1 MGPTTSS
8 WGRPRTSGIGQTRT
22 TGRRGRIQSVSTAW
36 EPTSTR
42 SIWATRASRS
52 TSGVKRARPQARL
65 SLRLEAREA
74 RRAVHL
80 GVPCEDEFLRRP
92 RVESLLREP
101 SLQAS
106 LEDDLQRGHAVHI
119 VLGVRDLVHVDRLE
133 TGPLLLRDPDGFRE
147 ARRGFHRRFPRGETG
162 HVDLLLEV
170 LRLQRAAV
178 VDAERLELLG
188 PDAQSDDVRFRR
200 PDRGGDGRPLRRQ
213 AADHGED
220 GDGREAEADL
230 VHQPFLSEIIS
241 STSSRSF
248 ARRSSSRAMTGTP
261 RMLMRTRARSTN
273 MTESFSTTRLRFD
286 TTSALRSRAR
296 SASPTPVRN
305 VVSSCLESASNGL
318 RTVRRTR

>member
-1 MGPTTSS
+1 EH
-8 WGRPRTSGIGQTRT
+8 
-22 TGRRGRIQSVSTAW
+22 RRSFGGDLTQ
-36 EPTSTR
+36 
-42 SIWATRASRS
+42 
-52 TSGVKRARPQARL
+52 ARGHERL
-65 SLRLEAREA
+65 SLRLEACKT

-80 GVPCEDEFLRRP
+80 GVPCEDEFLRGP

-106 LEDDLQRGHAVHI
+106 LEDDLQGRDAVHV

-133 TGPLLLRDPDGFRE
+133 TGPLFLGDTDGLRE
-147 ARRGFHRRFPRGETG
+147 TRRGFHRRFPRREAG
-162 HVDLLLEV
+162 HIDLLLEV
-170 LRLQRAAV
+170 LRLQRATV

-188 PDAQSDDVRFRR
+188 PDAQGDDVRFRR
-200 PDRGGDGRPLRRQ
+200 ADGSGDGRLLRGQ
-213 AADHGED
+213 PTDDGED
-220 GDGREAEADL
+220 VDGREAEADL

-286 TTSALRSRAR
+286 TTSAFRSRAR

-305 VVSSCLESASNGL
+305 VVSSCLESASKGL